1 MVGSYMFQKL
11 YENNN
16 LSNISKKHYDALYE
30 EYKKILGAH
39 KKLEKRLHKI
49 IKMSDKTLFQSLGSI
64 ENYERQ
70 EKRYG
75 YIIKQGDSQG
85 RALLADTYNLEGL
98 LDTELENERLLMK
111 EIEDTQKEVVF
122 TMGAIAESRSQET
135 ANHVKRV
142 AEYSK
147 IFAHYYGFTKEEAE
161 ILKQASP
168 MHDIGKVAIADAIL
182 NKPDRLTKEEFEIM
196 KEHTNIG
203 YEMLKNSQRT
213 LMKAAAIVAYEHHE
227 RFDGEGYPRGIQGYD
242 IHIYGRITAIADV
255 FDALGSKRV
264 YKDAWEDETIF
275 DYIKERSQT
284 QFDPKLV
291 EIFFE
296 HLDKFLAVRDAFK
309 DEI

>member
-1 MVGSYMFQKL
+1 MFQEL
-11 YENNN
+11 YKNSDLDNV
-16 LSNISKKHYDALYE
+16 SKSDYDALYE
-30 EYKKILGAH
+30 EYEKFLYAH

-64 ENYERQ
+64 EKYEKQ
-70 EKRYG
+70 ERRYR

-85 RALLADTYNLEGL
+85 RALLDDTYNLEGL
-98 LDTELENERLLMK
+98 LNVELENEQLLMK
-111 EIEDTQKEVVF
+111 EIEETQKEVVF
-122 TMGAIAESRSQET
+122 TMGAIAESRSKET

-147 IFAHYYGFTKEEAE
+147 IFAHYYGLSEEEAE

-168 MHDIGKVAIADAIL
+168 MHDIGKVAIPDAIL
-182 NKPDRLTKEEFEIM
+182 NKPARLTQKEFEIM
-196 KEHTNIG
+196 KQHTNIG
-203 YEMLKNSQRT
+203 YDMLKNSQRA

-227 RFDGEGYPRGIQGYD
+227 RFDGEGYPRGLKGYD

-264 YKDAWEDETIF
+264 YKDAWEDEKIF
-275 DYIKERSQT
+275 EYIKERAQT

-296 HLDKFLAVRDAFK
+296 HLDEFLSVRDAFK
-309 DEI
+309 DEIK